1 MTELRRLIVNADDL
15 GIAEGVD
22 RGILE
27 AHTAGVVTAASLL
40 ANGASFAHAVR
51 LARAAPA
58 LSIGVHLD
66 FVAGRPLTKARS
78 LVDARSGRFH
88 SLARLACLAALGRV
102 AEDDV
107 IGETSAQIARVR
119 DAGVQVTHVD
129 SHRHAHLIPGIWTG
143 VATATEAAQCGPLRI
158 PVERLTLRHGRVS
171 AGATLKIAALRAA
184 AAIATRGR
192 MLPVHSDHFAGLALQ
207 GRRDFAARLLALLD
221 GLPLGTTEL
230 MVHPGRVDA
239 ELSGADP
246 YTAPRE
252 TELAALLS
260 GPIRERV
267 RRGDFRLVG
276 FGEVSHH

>member
-27 AHTAGVVTAASLL
+27 AHAAGVVTAASLL
-40 ANGASFAHAVR
+40 ANGGSFAHAVR
-51 LARAAPA
+51 LARAAPT

-88 SLARLACLAALGRV
+88 SLARLAVLATLGRV

-107 IGETSAQIARVR
+107 IGETTAQIARVR
-119 DAGVQVTHVD
+119 DAGLHVTHVD
-129 SHRHAHLIPGIWTG
+129 SHRHAHVIPAVWKG
-143 VATATEAAQCGPLRI
+143 VALATEAAQAGPLRM
-158 PVERLTLRHGRVS
+158 PVERLTMTRGRHG
-171 AGATLKIAALRAA
+171 AGFAFRIAALRAA
-184 AAIATRGR
+184 AVIATRR
-192 MLPVHSDHFAGLALQ
+192 RTVPAHPDHFAGLALQ

-221 GLPLGTTEL
+221 ALPLGTTEL
-230 MVHPGRVDA
+230 MVHPGRLDA
-239 ELSGADP
+239 ALSATDP

-260 GPIRERV
+260 APIRQRL
-267 RRGDFRLVG
+267 RRGDIRLVG
-276 FGEVSHH
+276 FGEVGHS

>member
-27 AHTAGVVTAASLL
+27 AHTAGSVTAASLL
-40 ANGASFAHAVR
+40 ANGASFAHAAR
-51 LARAAPA
+51 LARAAPT

-66 FVAGRPLTKARS
+66 FVAGRPLTKAPS

-88 SLARLACLAALGRV
+88 SLATLACLAALGRV

-119 DAGVQVTHVD
+119 DAGLHVTHVD
-129 SHRHAHLIPGIWTG
+129 SHRHAHLIPAIWTG
-143 VATATEAAQCGPLRI
+143 VATATDAAQAGPLRL
-158 PVERLTLRHGRVS
+158 PVERLTMTKDSPS
-171 AGATLKIAALRAA
+171 AGATLRIAALRAA

-192 MLPVHSDHFAGLALQ
+192 SLPAQPNHFAGLALQ
-207 GRRDFAARLLALLD
+207 GRRDFAARFLALLD
-221 GLPLGTTEL
+221 ALPLGTTEL
-230 MVHPGRVDA
+230 MVHPGLVDA
-239 ELSGADP
+239 ALSAADP

-252 TELAALLS
+252 TELSALLS
-260 GPIRERV
+260 APIRERL
-267 RRGDFRLVG
+267 RRGDLRLVG
-276 FGEVSHH
+276 FGEIGHG

>member
-143 VATATEAAQCGPLRI
+143 VASATEAAQASPLRM
-158 PVERLTLRHGRVS
+158 PVERLAMTKGYPS
-171 AGATLKIAALRAA
+171 AGATLRIAALRTA

-192 MLPVHSDHFAGLALQ
+192 TPPSHPDHFAGLALQ

-239 ELSGADP
+239 ALSAADP
-246 YTAPRE
+246 YTGPRE
-252 TELAALLS
+252 TELSALLS
-260 GPIRERV
+260 APIRERL

>member
-22 RGILE
+22 RGIIE
-27 AHTAGVVTAASLL
+27 AHTSGVVTAASLL

-88 SLARLACLAALGRV
+88 SLATLACLAALGRV

-107 IGETSAQIARVR
+107 IDETSAQIARVR
-119 DAGVQVTHVD
+119 DAGVRVTHVD
-129 SHRHAHLIPGIWTG
+129 SHRHAHVIPGVWTG
-143 VATATEAAQCGPLRI
+143 VVAATEAAQCGPLRI
-158 PVERLTLRHGRVS
+158 PVERLTMTPGRVS
-171 AGATLKIAALRAA
+171 AGATLKIAALRVA
-184 AAIATRGR
+184 AAIATRGNTF
-192 MLPVHSDHFAGLALQ
+192 PSHPDHFAGLALQ
-207 GRRDFAARLLALLD
+207 GRHDFAARLLALLD
-221 GLPLGTTEL
+221 ALPSGTTEL

-239 ELSGADP
+239 ALGAADP
-246 YTAPRE
+246 YTTRRE
-252 TELAALLS
+252 TELSTLLS
-260 GPIRERV
+260 APIRERL

-276 FGEVSHH
+276 FGEVSHG